1 MVGRNNEQVENTRKR
16 KPDWS
21 SVVGTGSMNINFNF
35 WWTILFILLGIIFL
49 PIYLF
54 DYIKEKINE

>member
-1 MVGRNNEQVENTRKR
+1 MNRLQILRSQILEKE

-35 WWTILFILLGIIFL
+35 WWTILYILLGIIFL

-54 DYIKEKINE
+54 DYIKEKIDE

>member
-1 MVGRNNEQVENTRKR
+1 MVGRNNEQVENARKR

-21 SVVGTGSMNINFNF
+21 SVVGTGSMNIKFNF
-35 WWTILFILLGIIFL
+35 WWTILYILLGIIFL

-54 DYIKEKINE
+54 DYIREKTNE